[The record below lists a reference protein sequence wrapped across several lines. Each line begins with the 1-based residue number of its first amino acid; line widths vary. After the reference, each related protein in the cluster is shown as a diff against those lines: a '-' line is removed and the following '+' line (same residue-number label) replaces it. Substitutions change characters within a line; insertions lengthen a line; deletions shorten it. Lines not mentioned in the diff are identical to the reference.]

1 LNRKYIIFFV
11 FFCFFIQAG
20 YAQKR
25 NTPGQKIP
33 DNNDINADTIVVIGQ
48 ESEHSPRKA
57 TIYSAV
63 FPGLGQIY
71 NKKYWKLPLIYGG
84 FVALIY
90 SINMNNNYY
99 QLYKT
104 AYSDIID
111 SDPTTKSYE
120 DLDIEG
126 SWDFTNTSEVEQFTS
141 RLSTAKESSL
151 RYRNLCVIGT
161 IALYAANILDA
172 SVDANFFNFDISE
185 DITLNWIPQSTLCMN
200 RTMIGFQCV
209 LKF

>member
-1 LNRKYIIFFV
+1 MNRKHIIFSV
-11 FFCFFIQAG
+11 FFCFFIQTG
-20 YAQKR
+20 FSQKE
-25 NTPGQKIP
+25 NTPEHRMP
-33 DNNDINADTIVVIGQ
+33 DQNNIKADTIVVIEQ
-48 ESEHSPRKA
+48 KLEHSPRKA

-71 NKKYWKLPLIYGG
+71 NEKYWKLPLIYGG

-99 QLYKT
+99 QKYKT

-111 SDPTTKSYE
+111 SDPTTTSYE

-126 SWDFTNTSEVEQFTS
+126 SWDFTNASEVEQFTS

-151 RYRNLCVIGT
+151 RYRNLCIIGT

-172 SVDANFFNFDISE
+172 SVDANFFNFDIGE
-185 DITLNWIPQSTLCMN
+185 DLTINWAPQSSLCMN
-200 RTMIGFQCV
+200 RKMLGFQCV

>member
-1 LNRKYIIFFV
+1 MNRKYIIFFV

-33 DNNDINADTIVVIGQ
+33 DNNDIKADTLVIIGQ

-99 QLYKT
+99 QQYKT

-120 DLDIEG
+120 ALDIEG
-126 SWDFTNTSEVEQFTS
+126 TWDFTNASEVEQFTS

-161 IALYAANILDA
+161 IVLYAANILDA

-185 DITLNWIPQSTLCMN
+185 DLTINWIPQSSLCMN
-200 RTMIGFQCV
+200 RNMIGFQCV

>member
-1 LNRKYIIFFV
+1 M
-11 FFCFFIQAG
+11 
-20 YAQKR
+20 
-25 NTPGQKIP
+25 P
-33 DNNDINADTIVVIGQ
+33 DQNNIKADTIVVIEQ
-48 ESEHSPRKA
+48 KSEHSPRKA

-90 SINMNNNYY
+90 SINWNNNYY
-99 QLYKT
+99 QKYKT

-120 DLDIEG
+120 NLNIEG
-126 SWDFTNTSEVEQFTS
+126 VWDFTDDSEVEQFTT
-141 RLSTAKESSL
+141 RLSSAKEASL
-151 RYRNLCVIGT
+151 RYRNLCIIGT

-172 SVDANFFNFDISE
+172 SVDANFFNFDIGE
-185 DITLNWIPQSTLCMN
+185 DLTINWTPQSSLCMN
-200 RTMIGFQCV
+200 RKMLGFQCV

>member
-1 LNRKYIIFFV
+1 MPDENII
-11 FFCFFIQAG
+11 
-20 YAQKR
+20 K
-25 NTPGQKIP
+25 T
-33 DNNDINADTIVVIGQ
+33 DTIVVTKQ

-84 FVALIY
+84 FAALIY
-90 SINMNNNYY
+90 SVNWNNKYY
-99 QLYKT
+99 QKYKT

-126 SWDFTNTSEVEQFTS
+126 SWDFSDASEVEQFTT

-151 RYRNLCVIGT
+151 RYRNLCIIGT
-161 IALYAANILDA
+161 VALYAANIMDA
-172 SVDANFFNFDISE
+172 AVDANFFNFNISE
-185 DITLNWIPQSTLCMN
+185 DLTINWAPQSSLCMN
-200 RTMIGFQCV
+200 REMFGFQCV

>member
-1 LNRKYIIFFV
+1 MSGKYIILFV

-20 YAQKR
+20 YAQQG
-25 NTPGQKIP
+25 NTPGQKIQ
-33 DNNDINADTIVVIGQ
+33 DQKNIDADTTFVI
-48 ESEHSPRKA
+48 EHELEHSPRKA

-99 QLYKT
+99 QLYKA
-104 AYSDIID
+104 AYSDIVD
-111 SDPTTKSYE
+111 TDPTTTSYE

-126 SWDFTNTSEVEQFTS
+126 SWDFTDDSEVEQFTS

-151 RYRNLCVIGT
+151 RYRNLCIIGT

-185 DITLNWIPQSTLCMN
+185 DLTINWTPQSTLYMN
-200 RTMIGFQCV
+200 REIIGFQCV

>member
-1 LNRKYIIFFV
+1 LNRKYIILSV
-11 FFCFFIQAG
+11 FFWFFIQTG
-20 YAQKR
+20 YAQR
-25 NTPGQKIP
+25 GNTPGQRIP
-33 DNNDINADTIVVIGQ
+33 DKNNIKSDTIVAVDQ

-71 NKKYWKLPLIYGG
+71 NKKYWKLPLLYGG
-84 FVALIY
+84 FAALIY

-99 QLYKT
+99 QQYKS

-120 DLDIEG
+120 ELNIEG
-126 SWDFTNTSEVEQFTS
+126 SWDFTNASEIEQFTS

-151 RYRNLCVIGT
+151 RYRNLCIIGT
-161 IALYAANILDA
+161 IVLYAANILDA
-172 SVDANFFNFDISE
+172 SVDANFFNFNISD
-185 DITLNWIPQSTLCMN
+185 DITLNWVPQSSLCMN
-200 RTMIGFQCV
+200 REMIGFQCV

>member
-1 LNRKYIIFFV
+1 M
-11 FFCFFIQAG
+11 
-20 YAQKR
+20 
-25 NTPGQKIP
+25 P
-33 DNNDINADTIVVIGQ
+33 DNNIDADTIIVIDQ
-48 ESEHSPRKA
+48 ISEHSPRKA

-90 SINMNNNYY
+90 SINWNNNYY
-99 QLYKT
+99 QKYKT

-111 SDPTTKSYE
+111 GDPTTNSFE
-120 DLDIEG
+120 ALDIEG
-126 SWDFTNTSEVEQFTS
+126 TWDFTDESEVEQFTS

-151 RYRNLCVIGT
+151 RYRNLCIIGT

-185 DITLNWIPQSTLCMN
+185 DLTINWTPQSTLYMN
-200 RTMIGFQCV
+200 REIIGFQCV

>member
-1 LNRKYIIFFV
+1 MNRKYIIFFV

-33 DNNDINADTIVVIGQ
+33 DNNDIKADTLVIIGQ

-99 QLYKT
+99 QQYKT

-120 DLDIEG
+120 ALDIEG
-126 SWDFTNTSEVEQFTS
+126 TWDFTNASEVEQFTS

-151 RYRNLCVIGT
+151 RYRNL
-161 IALYAANILDA
+161 
-172 SVDANFFNFDISE
+172 
-185 DITLNWIPQSTLCMN
+185 
-200 RTMIGFQCV
+200 
-209 LKF
+209 